1 MIEGGMRCEAGQETH
16 RAGRMSCVPHHRGG
30 SLFEASL
37 REAPQDEAFFLMP
50 SITCPHAEERPG
62 PAGAHLSKHALR
74 PMQRILAQP
83 LRFSAYAAVVT
94 SPGRALLRAREC
106 RFRRGGAGAGR
117 GPSARHSAGA
127 RRAIWR

>member
-62 PAGAHLSKHALR
+62 PAGAHLEARTAPDAAHSCPASALFRLRRCCHIAR
-74 PMQRILAQP
+74 PGFASRKGVP
-83 LRFSAYAAVVT
+83 VSA
-94 SPGRALLRAREC
+94 
-106 RFRRGGAGAGR
+106 RRRRSGAGAQR
-117 GPSARHSAGA
+117 SP
-127 RRAIWR
+127 